1 MRVLI
6 VNRWSDDFADYGRYL
21 DHSVHDVGY
30 VTVAEHRPMLPHT
43 TAHAETV
50 ADPGDADE
58 VVAAARRCRLALGG
72 IDAVLALSEFD
83 LLTAA
88 RIREELDI
96 PGADT
101 SAVLRYRDKTVMK
114 AAVAE
119 AGLRIPAYRAVAT
132 AAEAARFVQ
141 EHPGPV
147 MLKPRTGAASSGCV
161 LLEPGADPLRELA
174 GLDFADY
181 EAEEFVTGPI
191 WHVDGLLR
199 DGVPVFGLASRYL
212 NTCYDFGRG
221 TPLGSVV
228 QQGPGADRMLD
239 FALRSL
245 DALGLRTGAFHLEA
259 IEHANGPVFL
269 EVGARVGGGEIPFVC
284 RDVYGVDLVGDWIRL
299 ELGEQ
304 PQTLPARTGEFGGFL
319 MLPEP
324 VGRQLLQR
332 PSLVGTVPGLYA
344 EQLPEPGHVFTGDGG
359 YDTILGRFRYRGP
372 SPQAVEAAILAT
384 LDQYQCTF
392 QTPLDAAA

>member
-21 DHSVHDVGY
+21 DHRVHQVGY
-30 VTVAEHRPMLPHT
+30 VTVADHRPMLPET
-43 TAHAETV
+43 TVHAETV
-50 ADPGDADE
+50 ADAGDADE

-72 IDAVLALSEFD
+72 IDVVLALSEFD

-88 RIREELDI
+88 RIREELDV

-101 SAVLRYRDKTVMK
+101 AAVLRFRDKTVMK

-119 AGLRIPAYRAVAT
+119 AGLRIPAFRAVGT
-132 AAEAARFVQ
+132 AEEAAAFVR

-147 MLKPRTGAASSGCV
+147 MLKPRAGAASSGCV
-161 LLEPGADPLRELA
+161 RLDPGTDPLRELA
-174 GLDFADY
+174 GLDLADY

-191 WHVDGLLR
+191 WHVDGLLQ

-212 NTCYDFGRG
+212 NTCFDFGRG

-228 QQGPGADRMLD
+228 QQGPDADRMLD

-259 IEHANGPVFL
+259 IEQPDGPVFL

-304 PQTLPARTGEFGGFL
+304 PQTLPARTGEYGGFL

-324 VGRQLLQR
+324 VGARLRER

-344 EQLPEPGHVFTGDGG
+344 EELPDPGHLFTGDGG
-359 YDTILGRFRYRGP
+359 YDTILGRFRYRGG
-372 SPQAVEAAILAT
+372 SPRAVEAAILAT
-384 LDQYQCTF
+384 LDQYRCTF
-392 QTPLDAAA
+392 EAPVEAAA